1 MTTPQIIFSAIV
13 AILVIHFLFE
23 NWLEY
28 LNLKNL
34 SEKLPPELTD
44 IYDGG
49 KYLQSQQYERENIRF
64 GLIAAT
70 ANLVIILLMLFLD
83 GFAWVDSLASS
94 YSTHYILQ
102 PIIFFAFLGLALQ
115 LLNTPFS
122 VYHTFVLEK
131 KYGFNTTT
139 ATLYIT
145 DTIKNLLLTAII
157 GGGILALIIWF
168 YSLTTEWF
176 WVWTWILMTVFS
188 LFMAA
193 FYSSFIVPLFNK
205 QTLLEDGELKTA
217 IMQQADAAGFQL
229 DRIYTIDGS
238 KRSTKA
244 NAYFT
249 GLGQKKRIVLYDT
262 LIKELSV
269 DEIVAVLL
277 HEIGHY
283 RKKHIVTSMTLSV
296 IQSGV
301 MLFIFSL
308 CVSQAALSQSL
319 GVANAGFHI
328 GLIAFGIL
336 YSPISI
342 FIGLG
347 MNVLSRKHEYQADA
361 FAAHFGKANA
371 LTDALKKLSRNNLSN
386 LTPHPFHV
394 FFHYSHPTLL
404 QRIRA
409 NGDTGERANG

>member
-1 MTTPQIIFSAIV
+1 MTASQIIFIIIV

-23 NWLEY
+23 SWLEY

-34 SEKLPPELTD
+34 SEKLPSELSD
-44 IYDGG
+44 IYDSA
-49 KYLQSQQYERENIRF
+49 KHRQSQQYEKGNIRF
-64 GLIAAT
+64 GFTVST
-70 ANLVIILLMLFLD
+70 ANLIIILLMLFWD
-83 GFAWVDSLASS
+83 GFAYVDRLAASC
-94 YSTHYILQ
+94 STHYILQ
-102 PIIFFAFLGLALQ
+102 PIIFFAILGVALQ

-131 KYGFNTTT
+131 KYGFSTTT
-139 ATLYIT
+139 PQLYIT

-157 GGGILALIIWF
+157 GGGILALVVWF
-168 YSLTTEWF
+168 YHLTTDWF

-193 FYSSFIVPLFNK
+193 FYSSLIVPLFNK
-205 QTLLEDGELKTA
+205 QTPLEDGELKTA

-249 GLGQKKRIVLYDT
+249 GMGRKKRIVLYDT

-269 DEIVAVLL
+269 DEIAAVLL

-283 RKKHIVTSMTLSV
+283 RKKHIVTSMILSV

-301 MLFIFSL
+301 MLYIFSL
-308 CVSQAALSQSL
+308 CVSQHVLSQSL
-319 GVANAGFHI
+319 GVNVAGFHI

-336 YSPISI
+336 YTPISI
-342 FIGLG
+342 FTGLG

-361 FAAHFGKANA
+361 FAGRFGKADA
-371 LTDALKKLSRNNLSN
+371 LIGALKKLSHNNLSN

-404 QRIRA
+404 LRIQKLK
-409 NGDTGERANG
+409 GSYS

>member
-1 MTTPQIIFSAIV
+1 MSTSQIIFIVIV

-34 SEKLPPELTD
+34 SEKLPSELSD
-44 IYDGG
+44 IYDGE

-64 GLIAAT
+64 GLITGA
-70 ANLVIILLMLFLD
+70 ANLAIILLMLLLD
-83 GFAWVDSLASS
+83 GFAHVDRLAASC
-94 YSTHYILQ
+94 STHHILQ
-102 PIIFFAFLGLALQ
+102 PIIFFAVLGVALQ

-122 VYHTFVLEK
+122 IYHTFVLEK
-131 KYGFNTTT
+131 KYGFNTSTT
-139 ATLYIT
+139 RLYIT
-145 DTIKNLLLTAII
+145 DTVKNLLLTAVI
-157 GGGILALIIWF
+157 GGGILALVVWF
-168 YSLTTEWF
+168 YHLTTDWF
-176 WVWTWILMTVFS
+176 WVCTWVLMTAFS

-193 FYSSFIVPLFNK
+193 FYSSFIVPLFNR
-205 QTLLEDGELKTA
+205 QTPLEDGDLKTA

-249 GLGQKKRIVLYDT
+249 GLGRKKRIVLYDT

-283 RKKHIVTSMTLSV
+283 RRKHIVTSMILSV

-301 MLFIFSL
+301 MLYIFSL
-308 CVSQAALSQSL
+308 CVSQDALSQSL
-319 GVANAGFHI
+319 GVDPAGFHI

-336 YSPISI
+336 YTPISI

-361 FAAHFGKANA
+361 FAAQYGKAGA
-371 LTDALKKLSRNNLSN
+371 LIAALKKLSHNNLSN
-386 LTPHPFHV
+386 LTPHSFHV

-404 QRIRA
+404 QRIQKLK
-409 NGDTGERANG
+409 GYCS